1 MTNPETG
8 ERDETY
14 KQMYER
20 IGLSQE
26 DMTFLLYRAGLLG
39 ILSAEG
45 SGVKR
50 TFTILREP
58 PPSLTTGSGGCLGSL
73 ALVASL
79 SLALVGVLVLVLI
92 I

>member
-26 DMTFLLYRAGLLG
+26 DMTFLLYRAGRLG

-45 SGVKR
+45 
-50 TFTILREP
+50 
-58 PPSLTTGSGGCLGSL
+58 
-73 ALVASL
+73 
-79 SLALVGVLVLVLI
+79 
-92 I
+92 